1 MTPDKGVPY
10 SLLIQQRFPFAPLNL
25 IVTRRYGADVSPHTV
40 AEVFD
45 VSARTLLR
53 WKQNG
58 LMFQSADRAAV
69 AVGLH
74 PSLVWPEWW
83 LVPWADV
90 DLESPSDES
99 PWCMLAPD

>member
-1 MTPDKGVPY
+1 MTPDKAVPY
-10 SLLIQQRFPFAPLNL
+10 NLLIQQRFPFAPLGL
-25 IVTRRYGADVSPHTV
+25 IVARRYGPDVSPQTV
-40 AEVFD
+40 AELFD
-45 VSARTLLR
+45 VSTRTLSR

-83 LVPWADV
+83 VVPWADL
-90 DLESPSDES
+90 DLDYPSDDS
-99 PWCMLAPD
+99 SWCMVAPD

>member
-1 MTPDKGVPY
+1 MSAEIPY
-10 SLLIQQRFPFAPLNL
+10 HLLIQQRFPFAPLQAL
-25 IVTRRYGADVSPHTV
+25 VQRRYGMDVSPAFV

-45 VSARTLLR
+45 VSTRTLIR

-83 LVPWADV
+83 SVPWADV
-90 DLESPSDES
+90 ELPQSVADSPAA
-99 PWCMLAPD
+99 L